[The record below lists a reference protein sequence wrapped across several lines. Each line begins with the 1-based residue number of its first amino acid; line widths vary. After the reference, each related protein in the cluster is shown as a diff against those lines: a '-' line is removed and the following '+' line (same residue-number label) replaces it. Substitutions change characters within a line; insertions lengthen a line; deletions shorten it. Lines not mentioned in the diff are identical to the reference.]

1 MKRMILCAEA
11 KRIDMVAFL
20 EELGYLPQKI
30 RGNDFWYLSPL
41 REEKVPSFKINR
53 KKNLW
58 YDHGSGKGGTL
69 IDFGVQFYNCSLKEF
84 LEKLAGQKEL
94 GFSFHQPFTAP
105 NLANESEE
113 KKLNI
118 VSENSVND
126 PRLCTYLKQRNIDLD
141 LARIYLKEVSFELN
155 SKIYTALGFQNNSG
169 GFELRNEYFKGSS
182 APKDI
187 TFIDHQAKQ
196 IAVFEGCFS
205 FLSYLSLE
213 AKSNQLNRCDL
224 SKEHTNFLV
233 LNSLTFL
240 GKSRLVTETHDRIH
254 LYLDRDMAGVKAT
267 KQALEWSSKYKDKS
281 YLYQQHK
288 DLNEYLVH
296 LPNTLKGHHLKRG
309 RHF

>member
-30 RGNDFWYLSPL
+30 RGNDYWYLSPL
-41 REEKVPSFKINR
+41 RVEKNPSFKIDR
-53 KKNLW
+53 KKNVW
-58 YDHGSGKGGTL
+58 YDHGTGKGGTL
-69 IDFGVQFYNCSLKEF
+69 INFGIQFYGCSLKEF
-84 LEKLAGQKEL
+84 LEKLAGQNVAS
-94 GFSFHQPFTAP
+94 FSFHQPFSTSQ
-105 NLANESEE
+105 LTSEGEE

-118 VSENSVND
+118 VSEKSVED

-155 SKIYTALGFQNNSG
+155 GKNYTALGFQNNSG
-169 GFELRNEYFKGSS
+169 GYELRNEYFKGSS

-187 TFIDHQAKQ
+187 TFIDHQAKE

-213 AKSNQLNRCDL
+213 AKSNQLIRHDL
-224 SKEHTNFLV
+224 PKGHTDFLV
-233 LNSLTFL
+233 LNSLAFL
-240 GKSRLVTETHDRIH
+240 QKSRQVTESHDRIH
-254 LYLDRDMAGVKAT
+254 LYLDRDLAGIKAT
-267 KQALEWSSKYKDKS
+267 KQALQWSEKYKDKS
-281 YLYQQHK
+281 HLYRQHK

-296 LPNTLKGHHLKRG
+296 LPKTSKEHQLKRG